1 MVFTHSQVL
10 KQPSFHDVCC
20 SLGKYSSLFL
30 LLFALIVI
38 VIIKY
43 AIFRAQRSMKA

>member
-30 LLFALIVI
+30 LFALIVI